1 MQGVRHVL
9 YEMFYNITDNAIRYT
24 PDGGDVK
31 VFVGKLNG
39 KPYFRVE
46 DNGIGIPESEQ
57 QENLRAFTEWTRAI
71 HVKPEV
77 QAWGFLL

>member
-1 MQGVRHVL
+1 ML
-9 YEMFYNITDNAIRYT
+9 SAI
-24 PDGGDVK
+24 PILDGGDVK

-57 QENLRAFTEWTRAI
+57 QRIFERFYRVDKES
-71 HVKPEV
+71 
-77 QAWGFLL
+77 FS